1 MNFSFKTKYGKYDHC
16 FFRTGKYADNTPS
29 IQIRQNTECGVEPI
43 LTATVSLG
51 VPLPD
56 GCILVKNYSENEGV
70 LEFLK
75 NLGVVTKVMCY
86 LPSGYV
92 SIPVCKY
99 DPKILARY
107 TH

>member
-1 MNFSFKTKYGKYDHC
+1 MNFSIKTKFATYDNC
-16 FFRTGKYADNTPS
+16 FFKTGKYADNTPA
-29 IQIRQNTECGVEPI
+29 IHIHQNTQYGVEPI

-56 GCILVKNYSENEGV
+56 GCILVKDYSENEGV

-99 DPKILARY
+99 DPKTLARY